1 MGVLEAGV
9 ILGVQTAHGIQ
20 RSFDGVDHIGHP
32 DRAGVP
38 GQPATAARPP
48 KTLHQPGLVQGP
60 ELLLEE
66 AQRDVLGLGQCT
78 GRHQAI
84 ALAGPA
90 DGQLDGCTHGVF
102 GSLRDLEHRPGLL
115 GSR

>member
-1 MGVLEAGV
+1 
-9 ILGVQTAHGIQ
+9 
-20 RSFDGVDHIGHP
+20 
-32 DRAGVP
+32 
-38 GQPATAARPP
+38 
-48 KTLHQPGLVQGP
+48 VQGP

-66 AQRDVLGLGQCT
+66 AKRDVLGFRQGP

-90 DGQLDGCTHGVF
+90 DGQLDGGAHGVF

-115 GSR
+115 GPR